1 MASPRVISPQVRVE
15 SGRDRTERPVR
26 KPSFPFNLKFKPW
39 QLQPC
44 FCAPVLPGETVMQST
59 LQVQAW
65 SDPLAAVLK
74 NTGWTFEYYQFY
86 TRFID
91 LAGWEIATDGIGKDL
106 QDMIV
111 SDESISSY
119 QDADGNA
126 WTYCPPGGVDFLL
139 EQTKRITE
147 VFFRFGGEAWDE
159 RTLDGVPIVGA
170 FPAGRRDVWDKLT
183 LNSAYADRRQ
193 GLDFD
198 ASGTITVDDIA
209 LAYKAYG
216 AAMDGTV
223 MDMDFDD
230 WARAAGGKAPLG
242 AQNVDR
248 EDKHLPE
255 AMCHHR
261 KWTYPTNTVEPS
273 TGVPAVAVGWR
284 EEMKTE
290 RNQMI
295 ACPTWGWIT
304 GYIVVRPKV
313 YYKNQEGLV
322 AAMMQDRD
330 NWFPP
335 QLDARLYQPHLLIDD
350 DTGPLKATMGAGN
363 VDYWVSLC
371 DLLRNGEQFLNYA
384 PAAASTA
391 VVTLPTSDGKR
402 HYPSDADIMAV
413 FSDTTNGR
421 IRADGIVNLA
431 IKSHPAV
438 FSDLENLTLG
448 KA

>member
-1 MASPRVISPQVRVE
+1 MASPRVISPTVQV
-15 SGRDRTERPVR
+15 STGRTGAERPVR

-39 QLQPC
+39 QFQPC
-44 FCAPVLPGETVMQST
+44 FMAPILPGETIMQQT
-59 LQVQAW
+59 VQCQLW

-74 NTGWTFEYYQFY
+74 NTGWTFEYYSFY
-86 TRFID
+86 TKFSD
-91 LAGWEIATDGIGKDL
+91 LPGWEIATDGIGKDL
-106 QDMIV
+106 VDMIV
-111 SDESISSY
+111 SDESIAAH
-119 QDADGNA
+119 QDADGNP

-139 EQTKRITE
+139 EQTKRILE
-147 VFFRFGGEAWDE
+147 VFFRFGGQAWDV
-159 RTLDGVPIVGA
+159 RTTDGVPLVPA
-170 FPAGRRDVWDKLT
+170 FPSTRRDVWDKLT
-183 LNSAYADRRQ
+183 LANAYADRRQ

-209 LAYKAYG
+209 LAYKQYG
-216 AAMDGTV
+216 AQFDGTV

-230 WARAAGGKAPLG
+230 WSRVAGGKAPLG

-255 AMCHHR
+255 AVAHFR
-261 KWTYPTNTVEPS
+261 KWLYPTNSVEPS
-273 TGVPAVAVGWR
+273 TGVPAVAVGTR
-284 EEMKTE
+284 ESQTSK
-290 RNQMI
+290 QMI
-295 ACPTWGWIT
+295 ACPTWGWLT
-304 GYIVVRPKV
+304 GYIVMRPKV
-313 YYKNQEGLV
+313 YYKNVEGMV

-384 PAAASTA
+384 PLAASTA
-391 VVTLPTSDGKR
+391 VVTLPEADGDR
-402 HYPSDADIMAV
+402 HYPTDTDVMAV

-421 IRADGIVNLA
+421 IRCDGVVDVS
-431 IKSHPAV
+431 IKSHPVV
-438 FSDLENLTLG
+438 FSDLQNLTLG